1 MYKKVWSTQRGYRLS
16 QGLKSMH
23 MIKRPVS
30 VFAHV
35 LEKAI
40 NKFPHFRFNLENI
53 VLLTWDEH
61 HLWDQGSED
70 SRKRYAEKMA
80 KEGIIVDWNK
90 LKLLQGKL
98 IIIYKEKYK

>member
-1 MYKKVWSTQRGYRLS
+1 MYKKVWSTQKGLS
-16 QGLKSMH
+16 FVSGLEINAYDKETC
-23 MIKRPVS
+23 KC
-30 VFAHV
+30 FAHV